1 MENNTCTTFAGGAQH
16 QQRLATTAL
25 EQSLQRQLSTAHAAG
40 RHFDLEVFLG
50 LGMKCHLR
58 VTEVG
63 NGLLTGLMLFGFRG
77 DSPRRC
83 GGASTIRISRI
94 MMIEE
99 ITATGSYM

>member
-1 MENNTCTTFAGGAQH
+1 MDNNTSTTFAGGAQH
-16 QQRLATTAL
+16 QQRLANIAL
-25 EQSLQRQLSTAHAAG
+25 EQSLQRQLTAAHAAG
-40 RHFDLEVFLG
+40 RHFDVEVFLG

-83 GGASTIRISRI
+83 GGSSAVRISRI
-94 MMIEE
+94 MMVEE
-99 ITATGSYM
+99 ITGAGS